1 MSDLNA
7 VGWHF
12 HFISDD
18 RKAGGH
24 VLDLSADEIDVSLD
38 RTDSFSMSLPDNE
51 MFNSFDLT
59 IDQSDDIK
67 KVETGEE

>member
-18 RKAGGH
+18 RAAGGH
-24 VLDLSADEIDVSLD
+24 VLDLSADTLDVSMD
-38 RTDSFSMSLPDNE
+38 RTDSFSMVLPDNE
-51 MFNSFDLT
+51 MFNHFDLT
-59 IDQSDDIK
+59 VDQSDDIK